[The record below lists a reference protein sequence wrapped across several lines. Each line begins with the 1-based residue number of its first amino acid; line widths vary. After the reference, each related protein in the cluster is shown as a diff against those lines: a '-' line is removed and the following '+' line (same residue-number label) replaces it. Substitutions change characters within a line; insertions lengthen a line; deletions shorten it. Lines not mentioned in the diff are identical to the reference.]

1 MQITCGFRFELL
13 PDKDQRSLMS
23 RTAGCCRL
31 VFNKALALQNEL
43 KDQQKKL
50 LTYNELSREL
60 TAWKKESETAFLRE
74 VPSQPLQQ
82 TLMDL
87 SRGLSDYF
95 RKKADPA
102 KKGWPH
108 FKSKDIGDGFRLPQ
122 IKPEHIDEGN
132 ARVKLPKLGWVRYRK
147 SRDIRFRDGNGSWVK
162 GSVKQATVSK
172 EVGKWFISFAVVF
185 EIEQP
190 AMKTLDVGIDLGVV
204 HAVTISDGL
213 FFDLD
218 TEAIKAQELKIAK
231 LQRQLSLN
239 ASSRK
244 KLAKKKLA
252 EPFDKHQPSRKR
264 RKLLHRLQKA
274 HQKIR
279 HIRQDFH
286 KKTAHTLAQEYGC
299 VYAEDLR
306 VRNMTKSAKGTIE
319 NPGKNV
325 KQKSGLNR
333 SILRTGFYDFRRTL
347 DWALQKEGGLLVTVA
362 PQYTTQT
369 CPHCGHCDSKNRP
382 KQAVFDCVQCG
393 YEENAD
399 VVGAINVKK
408 KGRTGPT
415 AHDKKRIA
423 CEVNG
428 VLTGNGEYSVSNRNL
443 PCEAKS

>member
-1 MQITCGFRFELL
+1 MKYDQIICLIMQITCSFRFELQ

-31 VFNKALALQNEL
+31 VFNKALALQNEF
-43 KDQQKKL
+43 KDQHQKL
-50 LTYNELSREL
+50 LTYNELSQKL
-60 TAWKKESETAFLRE
+60 TGWKKVADTNFFRE

-87 SRGLSDYF
+87 SRGISDCF
-95 RKKADPA
+95 RKNGDPA

-122 IKPEHIDEGN
+122 IKPEHIDEGY

-147 SRDIRFRDGNGSWVK
+147 SRDMRFQSGNGSWVR
-162 GSVKQATVSK
+162 GCVKQATVSK

-185 EIEQP
+185 KIEQP

-204 HAVTISDGL
+204 HAVTTSDGR
-213 FFDLD
+213 FFDLN

-244 KLAKKKLA
+244 KLAKKKLVEA
-252 EPFDKHQPSRKR
+252 FDKHHPSCKR
-264 RKLLHRLQKA
+264 RKLLHRLQMA

-279 HIRQDFH
+279 LIRQDFH
-286 KKTAHTLAQEYGC
+286 KKTAHMLAQEYGC

-306 VRNMTKSAKGTIE
+306 VRNMTKSAKGTVE

-333 SILRTGFYDFRRTL
+333 SILRTGFYDFRWTL
-347 DWALQKEGGLLVTVA
+347 EWALQKEGGLLITVA
-362 PQYTTQT
+362 PQYTSQT

-382 KQAVFDCVQCG
+382 KQAVFHCVQCG
-393 YEENAD
+393 YEDNAD

-408 KGRTGPT
+408 KGRAAPT

-423 CEVNG
+423 CEVNVG
-428 VLTGNGEYSVSNRNL
+428 ARR
-443 PCEAKS
+443 

>member
-1 MQITCGFRFELL
+1 MQITCGFRFELQ
-13 PDKDQRSLMS
+13 PDNQQRSLMS

-43 KDQQKKL
+43 KEQNKKL
-50 LTYNELSREL
+50 LSYNDLCKML
-60 TAWKKESETAFLRE
+60 TVWKQQSEWAFLKD
-74 VPSQPLQQ
+74 VPSQTLQQ
-82 TLMDL
+82 TLKDQT
-87 SRGLSDYF
+87 RGTSDSF
-95 RKKADPA
+95 RKKGDPA
-102 KKGWPH
+102 KKGWPR

-122 IKPEHIDEGN
+122 LKPEHLDEGN

-162 GSVKQATVSK
+162 GCVKQATVSK

-185 EIEQP
+185 EVEQP
-190 AMKTLDVGIDLGVV
+190 AMKTIDVGIDLGVV
-204 HAVTISDGL
+204 HAVTTSDGR

-218 TEAIKAQELKIAK
+218 TDAIKAQELKIAK

-252 EPFDKHQPSRKR
+252 EAFDKHSPSRKR

-274 HQKIR
+274 FQKIR
-279 HIRQDFH
+279 RIRQDFH
-286 KKTAHTLAQEYGC
+286 KKTAHMLAQEYGC

-319 NPGKNV
+319 NPRKNV
-325 KQKSGLNR
+325 KQKSVLNR
-333 SILRTGFYDFRRTL
+333 SILRTGFSDFRRTL
-347 DWALQKEGGLLVTVA
+347 EWALQKEGGIFIAVA
-362 PQYTTQT
+362 PQYTSQT
-369 CPHCGHCDSKNRP
+369 CPHCGHCDSGNRP
-382 KQAVFDCVQCG
+382 RQALFHCLQCG

-408 KGRTGPT
+408 KGRAAPT

-423 CEVNG
+423 CVVNG
-428 VLTGNGEYSVSNRNL
+428 ECAGNGAQSVNSRNFL
-443 PCEAKS
+443 CEA

>member
-1 MQITCGFRFELL
+1 MQITCSFRFELQ

-43 KDQQKKL
+43 KEQHQKL
-50 LTYNELSREL
+50 LTYNELSQKL
-60 TAWKKESETAFLRE
+60 TAWKKESETIFLRE

-87 SRGLSDYF
+87 CKGISDSF
-95 RKKADPA
+95 HKSGDPA

-147 SRDIRFRDGNGSWVK
+147 SRDMRFQSGNGSWVK
-162 GSVKQATVSK
+162 GCVKQATVSK

-204 HAVTISDGL
+204 HAVTTSDGR
-213 FFDLD
+213 FFDLN
-218 TEAIKAQELKIAK
+218 TEVIKAQELKIAK

-244 KLAKKKLA
+244 KLAKKKLVEA
-252 EPFDKHQPSRKR
+252 FDKHHPSRKR
-264 RKLLHRLQKA
+264 RILLHRLQKA

-279 HIRQDFH
+279 RIRQDFH
-286 KKTAHTLAQEYGC
+286 KKTAYILAQEYGC

-306 VRNMTKSAKGTIE
+306 VRNMTKSAKGTVE

-333 SILRTGFYDFRRTL
+333 SILRTGFYDFRRSL
-347 DWALQKEGGLLVTVA
+347 EWALQKEGGLLITVA
-362 PQYTTQT
+362 PQYTSQT

-382 KQAVFDCVQCG
+382 KQAVFHCVRCG
-393 YEENAD
+393 YEDNAD

-408 KGRTGPT
+408 KGRAGPT

-428 VLTGNGEYSVSNRNL
+428 EHAGNDEQLISNRNH
-443 PCEAKS
+443 PCET